1 MTRAERYLCTISRD
15 SDGRITTIEVGVDD
29 LEGKHRHVRVNGNRA
44 THVAGP
50 LQQVLKDAGLR
61 GRQWTSPSPLELPS
75 TLGAHAELLL
85 RAVKPLQR
93 LDRVQAVAEG
103 VAEMSR
109 EEASYWHAQTQRRHG
124 LKALRVL
131 LSQGTRR

>member
-1 MTRAERYLCTISRD
+1 MTRAERYLCAISRD
-15 SDGRITTIEVGVDD
+15 HDGRITAIEVAADD

-44 THVAGP
+44 AHVAGP
-50 LQQVLKDAGLR
+50 LQHVLSDAGFR
-61 GRQWTSPSPLELPS
+61 GRQWTAPAPLELPS

-93 LDRVQAVAEG
+93 LDRLEAVAGG

-131 LSQGTRR
+131 LSEGTHR

>member
-1 MTRAERYLCTISRD
+1 MTRSECYLCTITRD
-15 SDGRITTIEVGVDD
+15 DDGRITAVEVVVDD
-29 LEGKHRHVRVNGNRA
+29 LDGNRRLIRVNGSRA
-44 THVAGP
+44 AHVASP
-50 LQQVLKDAGLR
+50 LQDVLRSAGLR
-61 GRQWTSPSPLELPS
+61 GRQWSSRRPFELSP

-93 LDRVQAVAEG
+93 IDRVTAVAEG

-131 LSQGTRR
+131 LNVGARR

>member
-15 SDGRITTIEVGVDD
+15 DDGRITGIEVGVDD
-29 LEGKHRHVRVNGNRA
+29 LEGKHRHIRVNGNRA
-44 THVAGP
+44 AHVAGP
-50 LQQVLKDAGLR
+50 LQQVLRDAGLR
-61 GRQWTSPSPLELPS
+61 GREWTSPRPLELPS

-85 RAVKPLQR
+85 RAIKPLQR
-93 LDRVQAVAEG
+93 LDRLVAVAEG

-131 LSQGTRR
+131 LNEGTRR

>member
-15 SDGRITTIEVGVDD
+15 SDGRITAIEVGVDD
-29 LEGKHRHVRVNGNRA
+29 LEGKHRRIRVNGNRA
-44 THVAGP
+44 AHVAGP
-50 LQQVLKDAGLR
+50 FQQVLQDAGLR
-61 GRQWTSPSPLELPS
+61 GRQWTSRGPLDLPS

-93 LDRVQAVAEG
+93 LDRLEAIAEG
-103 VAEMSR
+103 IAEMSR

-131 LSQGTRR
+131 LSEGTRR

>member
-1 MTRAERYLCTISRD
+1 MTRSERYVCAISRD
-15 SDGRITTIEVGVDD
+15 DDGRITAIEVGADD
-29 LEGKHRHVRVNGNRA
+29 LQGKHRRVRVNGNRA
-44 THVAGP
+44 AHVAGP
-50 LQQVLKDAGLR
+50 LQQVLRDAGLR
-61 GRQWTSPSPLELPS
+61 GRQWTSPGPLELPS

-93 LDRVQAVAEG
+93 LDRVEAIADG

-131 LSQGTRR
+131 FSDRSRR